1 MNETMTDFVK
11 LVLTPQDRQAL
22 EQIASYEDRS
32 MSSTV
37 RKLIRDEA
45 RRLNLPIGMVQT
57 DMSSG
62 MSTAEL

>member
-45 RRLNLPIGMVQT
+45 RRLNLPIVMAQT
-57 DMSSG
+57 DITSG